1 MPYLLRIKRVRKNP
15 SGILSYLLKSNKLK
29 GGWIMERGK
38 KRRPASSGFRPARR
52 VPVVVGGEYD
62 VEIESLGSRGDGI
75 ARIEGFVI
83 FVKNTKV
90 GDKLKVRVDS
100 ISRRFAIATPVAQG
114 GE

>member
-1 MPYLLRIKRVRKNP
+1 
-15 SGILSYLLKSNKLK
+15 
-29 GGWIMERGK
+29 MERRNRR
-38 KRRPASSGFRPARR
+38 RRPATGSFRPARP

-90 GDKLKVRVDS
+90 GDKLKVKVNS
-100 ISRRFAIATPVAQG
+100 VSRRFAIATPVAQG

>member
-1 MPYLLRIKRVRKNP
+1 
-15 SGILSYLLKSNKLK
+15 
-29 GGWIMERGK
+29 MERRNRR
-38 KRRPASSGFRPARR
+38 RRPATGGFRPSRP

-90 GDKLKVRVDS
+90 GDKLKVKVNS
-100 ISRRFAIATPVAQG
+100 VSRRFAVATPVAS
-114 GE
+114 GEE